1 MWALLPLA
9 VLLGD
14 YFCPR
19 GGVFGGEGIVG
30 GWEGLR
36 TEFGQGFPCLGEFFP
51 VAMLLGCPFGY
62 FGVGLIVR
70 GVWGEWKDLRSKFG
84 QVFPCLG
91 AFCV

>member
-1 MWALLPLA
+1 M
-9 VLLGD
+9 
-14 YFCPR
+14 
-19 GGVFGGEGIVG
+19 GVSFRPGGEGLCGEGITG
-30 GWEGLR
+30 GCVVLR
-36 TEFGQGFPCLGEFFP
+36 TEFGQVYPCSEEFFP
-51 VAMLLGCPFGY
+51 VAMLLGDPFGY